1 MINKVLTLL
10 YNIGARAMPLKTDEG
25 VGVTTSTSMLISD
38 YTHCGTDVIKGT
50 IDKTLSQKR
59 TANTRYDGLN
69 ALFRQPMLSSLK
81 FLLYNLIMFNFCI
94 FRCQFLGW
102 FFVNQVPTTDKT
114 HKYQINIVHTQ
125 IVSTSKKSCI
135 LQQAF

>member
-10 YNIGARAMPLKTDEG
+10 YNISARAMPLKTDEG

-38 YTHCGTDVIKGT
+38 YTHCGTDGIKGT

-69 ALFRQPMLSSLK
+69 AL
-81 FLLYNLIMFNFCI
+81 
-94 FRCQFLGW
+94 
-102 FFVNQVPTTDKT
+102 
-114 HKYQINIVHTQ
+114 
-125 IVSTSKKSCI
+125 
-135 LQQAF
+135 